1 MSLKKKA
8 AKSLVWT
15 FTQQFGNQ
23 LIGFIISLLLARI
36 LLPEEFGLIGM
47 IAVVVAIGNALLD
60 GGLTKSLIRDK
71 ECDQE
76 DYSTVFYFHIVSSLV
91 VYALV
96 FVSAPLIADFYER
109 TILINIIRV
118 YSLSLVITSFSAVQ
132 LARLTKIMDFKTQA
146 LIAIPAAIVGG
157 VVGIFLAYKDYGVWS
172 LVWSSIITST
182 INSIQLWIYSG
193 WSPDFIFSRVKF
205 KKHFNYG
212 YKLTLSDLL
221 NRIFNNLF
229 LIVIG
234 KNFSAAQVGFYTRAE
249 TMKQLPVN
257 NISNALNKVSFPL
270 LVSIRDD
277 ELRLKR
283 VYKKLMLMV
292 VFVVTPFLIFL
303 AVLAEPT
310 FRFLFT
316 EKWLSAVPYFQIL
329 CITGI
334 LFPLHSYNL
343 TILNIKGRSDLFL
356 KLEAFKK
363 ILIVIIIVLAVPFG
377 VLALLYGQVIASLL
391 AFFINA
397 RYTEKF
403 IDYSGWQQITDIFPI
418 MVTAGFSGIIVFI
431 TDKYGLSNELDIVRI
446 TLGGITGI
454 VAYFGFAF
462 IFRFE
467 SLSELYKL
475 ILKNDSGN

>member
-146 LIAIPAAIVGG
+146 IIAIPAAIIGG

-172 LVWSSIITST
+172 LVWSSIITSA
-182 INSIQLWIYSG
+182 INSIQVWIYSG

-221 NRIFNNLF
+221 NRVFNNLF

-234 KNFSAAQVGFYTRAE
+234 KYFSVAQVGFYTRAE

-270 LVSIRDD
+270 LVSIKDD
-277 ELRLKR
+277 EVRLKR

-303 AVLAEPT
+303 AILAEPT

-316 EKWLSAVPYFQIL
+316 EKWLPAVPYFQIL

-356 KLEAFKK
+356 KLEALKK

-377 VLALLYGQVIASLL
+377 ILALLYGQVIVSLL

-397 RYTEKF
+397 HYTKKF
-403 IDYSGWQQITDIFPI
+403 IDYSGWQQIIDIFPI
-418 MVTAGFSGIIVFI
+418 IITAGFSGVIVFI

>member
-23 LIGFIISLLLARI
+23 LIGFIISLVLARI

-146 LIAIPAAIVGG
+146 LIAIPAAIIGG

-182 INSIQLWIYSG
+182 INSIQVWIYSG

-221 NRIFNNLF
+221 NRVFNNLF

-234 KNFSAAQVGFYTRAE
+234 KYFSAAQVGFYTRAE

-270 LVSIRDD
+270 LVSIKDD

-316 EKWLSAVPYFQIL
+316 EKWLPAVPYFQIL

-356 KLEAFKK
+356 KIEALKK

-377 VLALLYGQVIASLL
+377 ILALLYGQVIVSLL

-397 RYTEKF
+397 HYTKKF

-418 MVTAGFSGIIVFI
+418 IITAGFSGVIVFI

-454 VAYFGFAF
+454 VAYFGLAF

-475 ILKNDSGN
+475 ILKK